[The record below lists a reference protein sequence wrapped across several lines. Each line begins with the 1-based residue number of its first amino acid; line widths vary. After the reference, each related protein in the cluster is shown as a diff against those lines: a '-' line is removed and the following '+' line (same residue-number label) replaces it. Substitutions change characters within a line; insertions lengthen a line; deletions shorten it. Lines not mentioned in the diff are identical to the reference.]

1 MLIKPPV
8 SFMIFADK
16 RPQFDV
22 YFPCLNACLALCS
35 VLFLSTSRRFQQG
48 EGPNRGLLQALL
60 PSVDSL
66 TALVTMMVQVTH
78 VENEKRILA
87 AVSHP
92 FIVRLVSAGL
102 DTRLVLCSDPSVSQP
117 VFTIMEKAPTRAF
130 AWLKAPTSTFTFKT
144 LLRH

>member
-1 MLIKPPV
+1 MLAKILKAAGWFGYIPN
-8 SFMIFADK
+8 
-16 RPQFDV
+16 
-22 YFPCLNACLALCS
+22 CENA
-35 VLFLSTSRRFQQG
+35 SRRFQQG

-102 DTRLVLCSDPSVSQP
+102 DTRFSAANRLIGC
-117 VFTIMEKAPTRAF
+117 TIMEKAPSRSSPPVPYDF
-130 AWLKAPTSTFTFKT
+130 CVCVPISR
-144 LLRH
+144 LLTYRLA